1 MIANTFNE
9 KHIQY
14 EFVELIKDNIKNDI
28 EVKGEK
34 KMAMNDF
41 EFGGFEFPDD
51 VRKNMNK
58 IHDTKDIVTKEENKN
73 SSFGFNDNNNNK
85 STFGFGNSNDKSS
98 LGFDNQ
104 EEKKKQE
111 NTNPNRKDETS
122 HLNVMGNPSDFKKLK
137 EDLVRSFEN
146 KMVEFETMFNNKIE
160 VLSDVATSFDSL
172 IKKLNASSTTYNE
185 VNTLIEKL
193 NKENNENI
201 LLVKKDIESRIDSI
215 SEFLKNESIKTDE
228 FVNLHIG
235 TKSSGTKNKT
245 SNNNLNKEEYEEEE
259 YEDDD
264 DVNQTKNKKNSNNNR
279 DYEEEEEYEDDDVFR
294 KPKEDVATKKMGF
307 VGRIFKK
314 MGL

>member
-1 MIANTFNE
+1 MIASTFNE

-28 EVKGEK
+28 EVKEEK
-34 KMAMNDF
+34 KMAMDNF
-41 EFGGFEFPDD
+41 GFGGFEFPDD
-51 VRKNMNK
+51 VRKNMNN
-58 IHDTKDIVTKEENKN
+58 IHDTKDIVKKEENKN

-85 STFGFGNSNDKSS
+85 STFGFGNSNENSS
-98 LGFDNQ
+98 FGFNNQ

-111 NTNPNRKDETS
+111 NINPNRKDETS
-122 HLNVMGNPSDFKKLK
+122 HLNVIGNPSDFKKLK

-146 KMVEFETMFNNKIE
+146 KIEELEAMFNNKIE

-235 TKSSGTKNKT
+235 TKSSSAKNKA
-245 SNNNLNKEEYEEEE
+245 SNNSLKKKEEDD
-259 YEDDD
+259 YEDDYED
-264 DVNQTKNKKNSNNNR
+264 EDSDVNKNKKNSNYNH
-279 DYEEEEEYEDDDVFR
+279 DYEDEDEDDDVFR
-294 KPKEDVATKKMGF
+294 KPKEEVATKKMGF
-307 VGRIFKK
+307 VGRLFKK